1 MDEWRRLVI
10 HLAVGGFHQAAAF
23 TPLFFAALQRRH
35 LLRLNL
41 HSIQFFYLHPKK
53 KGPEDPPQQLAP
65 PGGLNQTAR
74 CQGRGRALIRQTP
87 PLMHRRGELV
97 PPHHPPLPL
106 PDAHPTV
113 RVFLPKDFP
122 AQHRICKPRR
132 GWGVVVEGPRG
143 SATAA
148 PSSAPA
154 PSGTDAQPRE
164 GSQAGASLWRT
175 DQGGRLSHR
184 APGWRRRGV
193 AAFVRRNLLP
203 LWKKLEVRSERQGR
217 PGLGKVRGGRGSPT
231 PPISLNLTQKGD
243 AKCTKFACGR
253 WCATP
258 MGSQRAAAKGKELG
272 VRKGRGAGDE
282 KGR

>member
-1 MDEWRRLVI
+1 M
-10 HLAVGGFHQAAAF
+10 GGFHQAAAF

-41 HSIQFFYLHPKK
+41 HSIQSFYLHPKK

-113 RVFLPKDFP
+113 RIFLPKDFP

-184 APGWRRRGV
+184 APGWRGRGV

-203 LWKKLEVRSERQGR
+203 LRKKLEVRSERQGR
-217 PGLGKVRGGRGSPT
+217 PGLGKVRGGPWVSDP
-231 PPISLNLTQKGD
+231 SHLSQLNTKGRRKMYKVCLRKVVRD
-243 AKCTKFACGR
+243 PDGVAPR
-253 WCATP
+253 RL
-258 MGSQRAAAKGKELG
+258 QRAAAKGKEPG